1 MSEILTIY
9 TLGNFQVV
17 NEEELVTKEQKTSSK
32 RWKLF
37 QYLLTFNER
46 EISRE
51 ELIMVLKLHKNN
63 DPEGALTALVYRLRN
78 LLSKACNIPKDYL
91 IKTTGSAYK
100 FNNKANYWH
109 DAEVFEKTCKKIES
123 LENSNSDEY
132 IDLFE
137 KALEHYNGDYLNEA
151 RSEEWL
157 WSARN
162 HYRDLLKNSLFKIDD
177 FLRENGDFDKLLS
190 FYDEV
195 QNLIQFDEDI
205 IAGLLENLLEAEKYS
220 QAQYRFKEIKE
231 MYEENDLRLPPV
243 IENTY
248 ITGMKKED
256 NGDPEL
262 FLQKLDDN
270 YDDKGALICSPDK
283 FMEIYELEKRRM
295 ERDVPNRCIIHLRLN
310 DQNNQRKNSEQVV
323 DHIGKIAEQILESLV
338 NQLRCGDI
346 VCRWNKKHFIVLVAD
361 TEYEEAEK
369 IVNRLKNSFISR
381 YGLPDN
387 ISVKNKVYEL
397 C

>member
-1 MSEILTIY
+1 MVYNVGDI
-9 TLGNFQVV
+9 VKV
-17 NEEELVTKEQKTSSK
+17 NI
-32 RWKLF
+32 
-37 QYLLTFNER
+37 N
-46 EISRE
+46 
-51 ELIMVLKLHKNN
+51 
-63 DPEGALTALVYRLRN
+63 
-78 LLSKACNIPKDYL
+78 
-91 IKTTGSAYK
+91 
-100 FNNKANYWH
+100 
-109 DAEVFEKTCKKIES
+109 VFDSITNS
-123 LENSNSDEY
+123 GLE
-132 IDLFE
+132 
-137 KALEHYNGDYLNEA
+137 YNGNC
-151 RSEEWL
+151 
-157 WSARN
+157 
-162 HYRDLLKNSLFKIDD
+162 KIVKRRKYERTNLDI
-177 FLRENGDFDKLLS
+177 
-190 FYDEV
+190 DE
-195 QNLIQFDEDI
+195 L
-205 IAGLLENLLEAEKYS
+205 
-220 QAQYRFKEIKE
+220 FKEIKE

-256 NGDPEL
+256 NGNPEL
-262 FLQKLDDN
+262 FLKNLDDD
-270 YDDKGALICSPDK
+270 YDNKGALICSPDK